1 MTVRIAFA
9 VATLVAWA
17 LDVATKVWAAAELD
31 DRSVSMF
38 GGRLLLRE
46 SRNTGAAFSIG
57 TGSTVLISLVGI
69 VVVAGILLYVR
80 RISSPAMAGGLG
92 LVAGG
97 ALGNLTDRF
106 LRSPGPLRGGVVDW
120 IDLGWFPSFN
130 AADSAITI
138 GAALMLLA
146 SYVQE
151 RRARAAE
158 S

>member
-1 MTVRIAFA
+1 M
-9 VATLVAWA
+9 LVAWG

-31 DRSVSMF
+31 TRTISVL

-69 VVVAGILLYVR
+69 AVVAGILVYVR
-80 RISSPAMAGGLG
+80 RVTSPAMAVGLG
-92 LVAGG
+92 LIAGG

-106 LRSPGPLRGGVVDW
+106 FRSPGPLRGGVVDW

-130 AADSAITI
+130 AADSAITV
-138 GAALMLLA
+138 GAVLMLLT

-151 RRARAAE
+151 RRAQPAE
-158 S
+158 P

>member
-57 TGSTVLISLVGI
+57 TGSTVLISLLGV
-69 VVVAGILLYVR
+69 VVVAAILLYVR
-80 RISSPAMAGGLG
+80 RVTSPALAIGLG

-106 LRSPGPLRGGVVDW
+106 LRSPGLLRGGVVDW

>member
-1 MTVRIAFA
+1 MTVRPAFYATA
-9 VATLVAWA
+9 VVAWA

-31 DRSVSMF
+31 DRTIALF

-69 VVVAGILLYVR
+69 AIVAGVLLYVR
-80 RISSPAMAGGLG
+80 RVSSPAIAAGLG

-97 ALGNLTDRF
+97 ALGNLTDRL

-130 AADSAITI
+130 AADTAITL
-138 GAALMLLA
+138 GAGLVLLA
-146 SYVQE
+146 SYVEE
-151 RRARAAE
+151 RRARPVQ